1 MTEITSTPS
10 FIIDALQ
17 RRGIEADLE
26 HTGGGCTAVKI
37 ELPHIDPAVE
47 TAFILITDVGGTTCD
62 LDEASRATFLGW
74 VAGYY
79 ASEDELTYGE
89 NVWWIH
95 AAAYERER
103 EIMDEHSKY
112 GITSARQVTRR
123 LAVDWKTDALDMVN
137 AIVSYVDNLRVSRV

>member
-1 MTEITSTPS
+1 MIEITSTPS

-37 ELPHIDPAVE
+37 NVELTATQ
-47 TAFILITDVGGTTCD
+47 TAFILITDVSGTTCD
-62 LDEASRATFLGW
+62 LGEAERKSFLGW

-79 ASEDELTYGE
+79 ASEDELLYGE
-89 NVWWIH
+89 DAYWIH
-95 AAAYERER
+95 AAAYEREC
-103 EIMDEHSKY
+103 EVL
-112 GITSARQVTRR
+112 SAHTGGGVTAGRQAVER